1 MKIVGLL
8 VAAMMI
14 VAGTLWTGQALG
26 WFGDAPENAGVWAV
40 VGPLMAGLGV
50 ALAIS
55 IIGAA
60 RRSGDGS

>member
-1 MKIVGLL
+1 MKIVGLII
-8 VAAMMI
+8 AAMMM

-26 WFGDAPENAGVWAV
+26 WFGDTPTNAGLWAV
-40 VGPLMAGLGV
+40 LGPLLAGLGV